1 MPRTAHFVP
10 EYAAMKG
17 SPVMPAVEL
26 TLTTAL
32 PEVRSGKLGDGDHH
46 GTLVDAVK
54 EIDVVQRK
62 LVHGATTV
70 DPPVVHDHRT
80 RAVEPRAL
88 IRAARSISPHERVGS
103 GPDVDRQPGGGD
115 SAPGAPAGSH
125 QEAATHLAQQRQVAG
140 SPGRMPLW
148 ASSAAE
154 KYESRTSPVRSV
166 MACRSRLSSA
176 TMASARRSCQT
187 TTSDNSSPVTS
198 SHTSTDSPW
207 FASED

>member
-1 MPRTAHFVP
+1 MISFGCAIRPRKVRSRIARFTSSPF
-10 EYAAMKG
+10 AAAI
-17 SPVMPAVEL
+17 AVSKRPGTM
-26 TLTTAL
+26 TLTRTPRL
-32 PEVRSGKLGDGDHH
+32 PELCGERACDAPDGSLCARVRRDEGVAGDARGGADVDHRAPRGEKRHQLGDGDHH

-70 DPPVVHDHRT
+70 DPRVVHDHRT
-80 RAVEPRAL
+80 RAVEPRASVL

-103 GPDVDRQPGGGD
+103 GPDVDRQPGRRD

-148 ASSAAE
+148 ASSAAG
-154 KYESRTSPVRSV
+154 
-166 MACRSRLSSA
+166 
-176 TMASARRSCQT
+176 
-187 TTSDNSSPVTS
+187 
-198 SHTSTDSPW
+198 
-207 FASED
+207 